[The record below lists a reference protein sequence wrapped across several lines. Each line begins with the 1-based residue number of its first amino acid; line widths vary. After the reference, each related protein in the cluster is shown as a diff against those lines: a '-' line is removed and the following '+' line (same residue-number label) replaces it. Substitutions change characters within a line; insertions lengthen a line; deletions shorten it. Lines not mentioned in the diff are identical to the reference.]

1 MRSPVFGSPGLFPVV
16 ETVVGPPG
24 VVVVVEPLASGVVF
38 PEVGAVVSEVGFSVV
53 VVVVE
58 LDSSLLFWLV
68 GSSGVVV
75 EVVGSGVVV
84 VELDSSLLF

>member
-1 MRSPVFGSPGLFPVV
+1 MFPVV

-24 VVVVVEPLASGVVF
+24 VVVEPLDSGVVD
-38 PEVGAVVSEVGFSVV
+38 SEVGFSLLG
-53 VVVVE
+53 VVE

>member
-1 MRSPVFGSPGLFPVV
+1 MFPVV
-16 ETVVGPPG
+16 VVVVEALDPG
-24 VVVVVEPLASGVVF
+24 VGFSAVVVVVEP
-38 PEVGAVVSEVGFSVV
+38 
-53 VVVVE
+53 
-58 LDSSLLFWLV
+58 DSSLLFWLV

>member
-1 MRSPVFGSPGLFPVV
+1 MFPVV

-53 VVVVE
+53 VVVVVVVE